1 MKQDRDNILSFDQGA
16 GFYLKTGRR
25 QAEAG
30 NLIRAL
36 SHLRTAHEK
45 DADNPEITIA
55 LAEILNRMQ
64 RFEESIAVLMS
75 LGRLEALPPDGL
87 FGMASNFIAME
98 EFGPARMC
106 LEHYLHRD
114 PDGAYAAD
122 AADYLDLM
130 NDTPEMNWQL
140 GLDEGEDMEL
150 IAHIHYAKTLH
161 VSGRDREALR
171 HLQNLEERYPKSLWL
186 QMEIALSEYCLEE
199 YEACEQRLFNILKE
213 DRSYV
218 RAKCLLALL
227 RRGEGKMREA
237 QEMLRSIPI
246 PVDGTTEELGNL
258 NVMLLEVEDYARAE
272 ECGEC
277 LYKLL
282 PYDPLTLHELG
293 YTKYMLGKAD
303 EAADLYRRI
312 VEMDIHDTVGA
323 WYLAAVQAEP
333 DPKKGGKGWTI
344 QYDVPYR
351 VAVERLRK
359 MGYAFEKGPESVKK
373 RWEEDPAFRDM
384 VSWALGSPLAPDK
397 HGILTILAVA
407 GDRTAERIL
416 REYLLRSDQSDEDK
430 QLAFGALH
438 TYDGAEPH
446 AMFYNGL
453 WQFGEVIH
461 ATLPADLPRAYLK
474 VFQRLARCAEE
485 IACPDRTAELAQR
498 TFYYFVLAQKGLYR
512 RISPTQEDAFTAAFV
527 CMAIRFQEQQISEV
541 ELCEAYDITARRLNN
556 ALKIIFTTL
565 EAGSR
570 E

>member
-1 MKQDRDNILSFDQGA
+1 
-16 GFYLKTGRR
+16 
-25 QAEAG
+25 
-30 NLIRAL
+30 
-36 SHLRTAHEK
+36 
-45 DADNPEITIA
+45 
-55 LAEILNRMQ
+55 
-64 RFEESIAVLMS
+64 
-75 LGRLEALPPDGL
+75 
-87 FGMASNFIAME
+87 
-98 EFGPARMC
+98 
-106 LEHYLHRD
+106 
-114 PDGAYAAD
+114 
-122 AADYLDLM
+122 DYLDLM

-227 RRGEGKMREA
+227 RRGKGKMREA

-293 YTKYMLGKAD
+293 YTKYLLGKAD

-359 MGYAFEKGPESVKK
+359 MGHAFEKGPESLKK

-384 VSWALGSPLAPDK
+384 VAWALGSPLAPDK

-498 TFYYFVLAQKGLYR
+498 AFYYFVLAQKGVYR